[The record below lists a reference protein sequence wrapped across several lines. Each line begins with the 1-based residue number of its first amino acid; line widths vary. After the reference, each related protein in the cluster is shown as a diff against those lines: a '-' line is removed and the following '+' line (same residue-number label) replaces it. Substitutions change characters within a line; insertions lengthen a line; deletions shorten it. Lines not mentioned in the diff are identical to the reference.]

1 MALPPGSSEIG
12 PILPNRATLTSELRI
27 WHLAVA
33 IAAAAV
39 LFEVARLDAQ
49 YNQCSPLAPVL
60 ATSYFCGVLGMI
72 GARWRERRTRKGL
85 LLGLLLGPL
94 GVIVAFSNPVP
105 PDWPASRSDN
115 VRRTAD
121 HSSVAAST
129 FRESL

>member
-1 MALPPGSSEIG
+1 MGSIRRQGS
-12 PILPNRATLTSELRI
+12 TLTSELRI

-39 LFEVARLDAQ
+39 LFEVARLDAL
-49 YNQCSPLAPVL
+49 YNQCSPLAPIL

-72 GARWRERRTRKGL
+72 GARWRGRRTRKGL

-105 PDWPASRSDN
+105 PDWPMPGNDD

-121 HSSVAAST
+121 H
-129 FRESL
+129 